1 MRRRSVWIVTAAW
14 LAACRAGPRP
24 LVPGTD
30 SCDFCRMTIAD
41 VRFGGEIVT
50 GTGRVYTF
58 DSIEC
63 LASFYLQAERR
74 DAFRGVWVSDY
85 STGVLIPVERAE
97 FLAGSTIKSP
107 MGRALLAVSRDSL
120 DALRQRF
127 QAEPLSWANVLEM
140 LSKGSG

>member
-1 MRRRSVWIVTAAW
+1 
-14 LAACRAGPRP
+14 
-24 LVPGTD
+24 
-30 SCDFCRMTIAD
+30 MTISD

-50 GTGRVYTF
+50 RTGRVHTF

-63 LASFYLQAERR
+63 LASFYLQADRR
-74 DAFRGVWVSDY
+74 DALRGVWVSDY

-97 FLAGSTIKSP
+97 FLAGGTIKSP

-120 DALRQRF
+120 EALRQRF